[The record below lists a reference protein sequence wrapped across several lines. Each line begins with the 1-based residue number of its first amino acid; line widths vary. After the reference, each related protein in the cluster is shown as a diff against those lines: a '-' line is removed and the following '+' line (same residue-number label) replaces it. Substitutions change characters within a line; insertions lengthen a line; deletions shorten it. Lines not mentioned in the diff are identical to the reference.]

1 MRLAAMLVL
10 LPTLAFADR
19 VAPPTAGAP
28 ARQEPQ
34 GEMAPQVMRP
44 MPPRPVPRPQP
55 SAEVARQGKL
65 TAGTWTCKGNRSQS
79 DGSSTPFV
87 AKIAIKLD
95 LDNAWISAQ
104 WTQGG
109 EKLIDYRTFD
119 DASKQ
124 WTRFLL
130 ESDGSHSTLTSLGE
144 KSGEWL
150 WEGALSSSTG
160 TTQVRHHEK
169 LAGKQLDLL
178 GEMLLGGTW
187 TKVYST
193 SCKR

>member
-1 MRLAAMLVL
+1 MRLAALLVL
-10 LPTLAFADR
+10 IPTVALADR
-19 VAPPTAGAP
+19 VAPNAGAP
-28 ARQEPQ
+28 ARPEPQ
-34 GEMAPQVMRP
+34 QELAPQVIR
-44 MPPRPVPRPQP
+44 PPRPTPQP

-65 TAGTWTCKGNRSQS
+65 IAGTWTCKGNRSQS

-95 LDNAWISAQ
+95 LDNAWISSQ
-104 WTQGG
+104 WTQAG

-130 ESDGSHSTLTSLGE
+130 ESDGSHSTLTSLGD

-187 TKVYST
+187 TKVYSA